1 MRQPIGIGLRT
12 QSYHVTSTTINNNSM
27 QSENYI
33 SRLVRRL
40 YILNV
45 VYPSACRSMPQYVAS
60 NGLTPFSRQS

>member
-1 MRQPIGIGLRT
+1 
-12 QSYHVTSTTINNNSM
+12 M